1 MSNGARLWE
10 SGTLMEHFQSWA
22 QRVSSV
28 ICISLAPSCSL
39 HSKQVFVTPLN
50 TFFCCQLIMKFLSIL
65 CFITF
70 TSVTISYP
78 IDIRSEVTSLDFN
91 EAADTDAA
99 AGSVVLSDA
108 ASNSTLDLSVVKTDA
123 TSKSSGSI
131 TAKASTGQSTSAKG
145 TTSSSGGTAKAASG
159 SSKLPSMA
167 AVQQATTNFA
177 KDANTVSASLNQ
189 LPEETSATN
198 IKSLATTA
206 FKAES
211 DEDAQ
216 RAVLA
221 AAAGSAGSASNTKIV
236 QNTPTV
242 LKGLKAI
249 MQKPTAATVKTNV
262 ATIQNSR

>member
-1 MSNGARLWE
+1 MRFFPVLS
-10 SGTLMEHFQSWA
+10 
-22 QRVSSV
+22 
-28 ICISLAPSCSL
+28 
-39 HSKQVFVTPLN
+39 FVAL
-50 TFFCCQLIMKFLSIL
+50 
-65 CFITF
+65 

-78 IDIRSEVTSLDFN
+78 IDTRSQGTSLDFGG
-91 EAADTDAA
+91 ATDSSDAT
-99 AGSVVLSDA
+99 AGSMDLSGASAA
-108 ASNSTLDLSVVKTDA
+108 ASNTTVDLNDAKTDA
-123 TSKSSGSI
+123 TSKSSGST
-131 TAKASTGQSTSAKG
+131 TAKASSGQATTAKG
-145 TTSSSGGTAKAASG
+145 TTSSTNGGTAKAASG
-159 SSKLPSMA
+159 TSSSTSSKLPSMA

-189 LPEETSATN
+189 LPDETSAAN

-206 FKAES
+206 FNAES

-221 AAAGSAGSASNTKIV
+221 AAAGSAGSSSNTKIV

-249 MQKPTAATVKTNV
+249 MRNPTTATVKSNV